1 MRIKSNMF
9 VTLLMAWF
17 ACIATSCSK
26 SGGGS
31 GTEAALPEAQVV
43 EIVNAVGAKDLS
55 KVSSLLQANPKLV
68 SAEFTGGGPDNDCP
82 LLMIAADK
90 GDKPMVELLLR
101 YGADVNAK
109 NDDGEVALHYAALDG
124 HTDIVQT
131 LLDHNA
137 DVNVKSEIGA
147 TPLSLAEKASKSD
160 VVALLKQHGAKE

>member
-1 MRIKSNMF
+1 MKSNML
-9 VTLLMAWF
+9 VTLLMASL
-17 ACIATSCSK
+17 ASVTSSCSK

-31 GTEAALPEAQVV
+31 NTEAVLPEAQVV
-43 EIVNAVGAKDLS
+43 EIVNAVDAKDLT

-90 GDKPMVELLLR
+90 GDKPMAELLLR
-101 YGADVNAK
+101 YGANVNAK

-124 HTDIVQT
+124 YTDVVQI

-137 DVNVKSEIGA
+137 DVNVKSEVGA
-147 TPLSLAEKASKSD
+147 TPISLAEKAGKSD

>member
-1 MRIKSNMF
+1 MKIKSKMP
-9 VTLLMAWF
+9 VTLLMASL
-17 ACIATSCSK
+17 ASVATSCSK
-26 SGGGS
+26 SGEDS
-31 GTEAALPEAQVV
+31 STEAALPEAQVV
-43 EIVNAVGAKDLS
+43 EIVNAVDAKDLT

-90 GDKPMVELLLR
+90 GDKEIVDLLLR

-124 HTDIVQT
+124 YTDIVQT

-137 DVNVKSEIGA
+137 DVNVKSEVGA
-147 TPLSLAEKASKSD
+147 TPLSLAEKAGKSN

>member
-1 MRIKSNMF
+1 MKSKMLA
-9 VTLLMAWF
+9 TLLMGSLASV
-17 ACIATSCSK
+17 ATSCSK

-31 GTEAALPEAQVV
+31 STEAALPEAQVV
-43 EIVNAVGAKDLS
+43 EIVNAVDAKDLT

-90 GDKPMVELLLR
+90 DDKPMVELLLHG
-101 YGADVNAK
+101 GANVNGK
-109 NDDGEVALHYAALDG
+109 NDDGEVALHYAALHG
-124 HTDIVQT
+124 YTDIVQI

-147 TPLSLAEKASKSD
+147 TPLSIAEKSGKSD